1 LAPENVDLA
10 YGAVNDAL
18 DHGRQAYIVCT
29 LVDETD
35 TEGESDDAPEELAT
49 DAKRHAAIQTAERL
63 SKVEFKNRR
72 VGLLHGRMTPAEK
85 DRIMQEFSDGKID
98 ILVSTTVIE
107 VGVDVPNATVMVV
120 WDADRFGLAT
130 LHQLRGRVGR
140 GDIAGDVFLV
150 SAAKKGSAA
159 KKRLQALEKTT
170 DGLELAELDLR
181 LRHEG
186 DVLGYK
192 QSGAPTLKLV
202 DLVEDADLVEAAHED
217 AVTLLTA
224 DPVLEQATHAPLAHE
239 VRDRYRFYFDEGAG
253 A

>member
-1 LAPENVDLA
+1 
-10 YGAVNDAL
+10 
-18 DHGRQAYIVCT
+18 
-29 LVDETD
+29 
-35 TEGESDDAPEELAT
+35 
-49 DAKRHAAIQTAERL
+49 
-63 SKVEFKNRR
+63 
-72 VGLLHGRMTPAEK
+72 
-85 DRIMQEFSDGKID
+85 MQEFSAGKID

-150 SAAKKGSAA
+150 SAAKKGSSA

-202 DLVEDADLVEAAHED
+202 DLIEDADLVEAAHED

-224 DPVLEQATHAPLAHE
+224 DPELVAPTHAPLAHE
-239 VRDRYRFYFDEGAG
+239 VKDRYRFYFDEGAG